1 MKQLAAILAPL
12 LILMIAIT
20 AAGCGDEEAPT
31 STPEPTASPT
41 AAPTAAPTDS
51 PEPTVSPSPSPSPS
65 PTSTFTGG
73 SSQLPCR
80 FRGSVQLDG
89 ADVADD
95 TVVTA
100 IVEGDEHE
108 TTTPAIYGDSTY
120 AIKIIPPSTGYHNGA
135 SVTFKIDGHT
145 ANEMV
150 LWQAGGNILV
160 NLTASTTQ

>member
-1 MKQLAAILAPL
+1 MKKLAAILAPL
-12 LILMIAIT
+12 LILIIAIT
-20 AAGCGDEEAPT
+20 AIGCGGEEAPT

-41 AAPTAAPTDS
+41 TAPTAAPTDT
-51 PEPTVSPSPSPSPS
+51 PVPTASPSPSPSPA
-65 PTSTFTGG
+65 PTFTGG

-89 ADVADD
+89 ADVADN
-95 TVVTA
+95 TVVTV

-135 SVTFKIDGHT
+135 SVTFKIDGYA

-160 NLTASTTQ
+160 NLTASTSS